1 MKKES
6 VKKHESG
13 KCNCRKVMNTT
24 NRLCRA
30 CMVPGTRESG
40 DLAMQKRFFISN
52 SGETKCGIV
61 KNKK

>member
-40 DLAMQKRFFISN
+40 DLAMQKRFFISKLLTACN
-52 SGETKCGIV
+52 TGKGGV
-61 KNKK
+61 K